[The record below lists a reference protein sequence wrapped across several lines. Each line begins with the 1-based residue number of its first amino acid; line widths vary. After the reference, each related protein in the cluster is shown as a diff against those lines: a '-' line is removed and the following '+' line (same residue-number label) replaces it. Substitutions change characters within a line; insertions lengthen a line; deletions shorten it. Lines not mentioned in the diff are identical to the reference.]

1 MRISRVRIGS
11 FGGIRDRDYRFD
23 EGMTVMYGPNES
35 GKTSTMEFIRSVLSP
50 TNKRA
55 IYPERRKS
63 DAGTLY
69 YSDADGDGTLDLEH
83 KKVSGDV
90 PGCIPKDPEL
100 YRQIFAMDQRSLD
113 DSKMI
118 EQGELKSRFLTIP
131 GGEAMDKV
139 KQFIEDGERT
149 VLGQRSNSSS
159 ELNTVNEDLRVA
171 EASVSTLKAK
181 VGLYGDLSA
190 EIRAKR
196 SELDGLNER
205 MGRESEERARSSI
218 VESNRANYEALRAMR
233 QRRSDLGR
241 FHEVSDSDISMR
253 ASLESE
259 VCSAKERVEEMEGRI
274 EAARIRLQ
282 GLDRRKVAARGEEI
296 DRLPGLLNA
305 YMDNRRELER
315 PIQTTS
321 VAGTRR
327 SEGSMAAMVLGMVL
341 IVAGIVLAVA
351 VHPVAGMVSVVGAGI
366 AVLSLRRSRMTV
378 QMPTDV
384 SSRDRLE
391 GEVRD
396 FEAHV
401 AEICSFL
408 GMPFTDAE
416 AVVGRLVSVRN
427 AAKEYSTLDTSSM
440 SVRLAHSDA
449 NAKLVEFYSRFGGE
463 AGFEESRGKTVKASE
478 LDAGIQQL
486 CIALS
491 NAGLDPEVEPERI
504 EPDDNGLSVIIQQL
518 NKEIG
523 GLEEQRRAVLNDNEV
538 EQAMDHL
545 AVLRYK
551 QAEVMMKGA
560 RIMIMKEIADR
571 ACGRAFSDVQPDVAS
586 TAARY
591 LRSMTGGRYDLEI
604 DPLGGQVFLR
614 GPDGSR
620 CMSQWSSGLRAQTL
634 LSIKLAIAKE
644 LGSGDVPVVLDD
656 VLLPFD
662 SERKAGAVRALK
674 GISEEM
680 QVILF
685 TCDSETRDMSLSE
698 GIRVLAV

>member
-11 FGGIRDRDYRFD
+11 FGGIRERDYRFD

-63 DAGTLY
+63 DTGTLH
-69 YSDADGDGTLDLEH
+69 YSDADGDGTLELEH
-83 KKVSGDV
+83 RKVSGDV
-90 PGCIPKDPEL
+90 PGCIPKDSEL

-139 KQFIEDGERT
+139 RQSIEDGERT

-159 ELNTVNEDLRVA
+159 ELNTVNEGLRNA

-218 VESNRANYEALRAMR
+218 VESNRANYEALRTLR

-241 FHEVSDSDISMR
+241 FHEVSDGDISTK
-253 ASLESE
+253 ASLESG
-259 VCSAKERVEEMEGRI
+259 VRSAGERVEEVEGRI

-327 SEGSMAAMVLGMVL
+327 SDRSMAAMILGMVL
-341 IVAGIVLAVA
+341 IVTGIVLAVV
-351 VHPVAGMVSVVGAGI
+351 VHPVAGTVSVVGAGM
-366 AVLSLRRSRMTV
+366 AVLSMRRGGTTA
-378 QMPTDV
+378 QMPTDT
-384 SSRDRLE
+384 SRRDRLE
-391 GEVRD
+391 DEARG
-396 FEAHV
+396 FERHV

-416 AVVGRLVSVRN
+416 AAVRRLVSVRD
-427 AAKEYSTLDTSSM
+427 AARECSSLDTPLM
-440 SVRLAHSDA
+440 GARMAHSDA
-449 NAKLVEFYSRFGGE
+449 NAKLAEFHSRFGGE
-463 AGFEESRGKTVKASE
+463 AGFEESRRKTVEAGE

-486 CIALS
+486 CRALS
-491 NAGLDPEVEPERI
+491 NAGLDPDVEPGRI
-504 EPDDNGLSVIIQQL
+504 EPDDDGLSGAVQQL
-518 NKEIG
+518 SKEIG
-523 GLEEQRRAVLNDNEV
+523 GLEEQRRAVLNDSEV

-545 AVLRYK
+545 AVLRHR
-551 QAEVMMKGA
+551 QAEIMMEGA
-560 RIMIMKEIADR
+560 RIMIMKEIVDR

-604 DPLGGQVFLR
+604 DPLGGQVLLR
-614 GPDGSR
+614 GPDGPR
-620 CMSQWSSGLRAQTL
+620 GMSQWSSGLRAQAL

-644 LGSGDVPVVLDD
+644 LGSGEVPVVLDD

-685 TCDSETRDMSLSE
+685 TCDSETRDISLSE